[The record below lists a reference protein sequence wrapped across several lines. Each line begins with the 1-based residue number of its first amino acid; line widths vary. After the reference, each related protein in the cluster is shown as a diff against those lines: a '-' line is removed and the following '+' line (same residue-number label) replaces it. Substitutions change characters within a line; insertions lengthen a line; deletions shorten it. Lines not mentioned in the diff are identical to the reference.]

1 MDFGDYENALTKFE
15 KAKEL
20 HFTPNE
26 TYIMMGKCL
35 LEIRKYEDAI
45 ENHSAVHL
53 FFLLAIQPILKS
65 INKSPK

>member
-45 ENHSAVHL
+45 EN
-53 FFLLAIQPILKS
+53 LK
-65 INKSPK
+65 IGRNA